1 MNKVSLLEKPE
12 SLQTL
17 YKYMQQDKVS
27 RLKPSRDGFL
37 NKNIIIHFLLLTKF
51 PMGLAP
57 RI

>member
-37 NKNIIIHFLLLTKF
+37 NKNIIHFLLLTKF